1 MTFFNNHR
9 IKLNTSALTY
19 PKKRKVSSSVS
30 KFSAKIFDKPE
41 GVFRGFEFGQ
51 DLDEVIAKEKFK
63 VFEKE
68 KEYIG
73 VSYTNSKMETID
85 ILYFR
90 NIFNKLEKIQV
101 DVFLNS
107 EKESDELFDV
117 IFYQIFEKHGFPIPK
132 KAGFYWNRENEPKIS
147 LTKIKNKVE
156 QGILMI
162 FEK

>member
-1 MTFFNNHR
+1 
-9 IKLNTSALTY
+9 LNTSALTY
-19 PKKRKVSSSVS
+19 PKKRSVNSSIT
-30 KFSAKIFDKPE
+30 KLAAKLFDSSE

-51 DLDEVIAKEKFK
+51 DLDEVISKEKFK

-68 KEYIG
+68 KEHIG
-73 VSYTNSKMETID
+73 VSSTNSKMETID

-101 DVFLNS
+101 DIFLNS
-107 EKESDELFDV
+107 EKESEELFDV

-132 KAGFYWNRENEPKIS
+132 KSGFLWNREQEPKIS
-147 LTKIKNKVE
+147 LTKVKNKVE
-156 QGILMI
+156 QGVLLV